1 MSINVKIKWSGKCFD
16 YELPQDAKI
25 KELKA
30 KIEAET
36 NVLSERQKLGLRNK
50 KKFYKYISEKQ
61 LPRPIESSSVL
72 KEMMM
77 IPYWALSKK
86 ENLS

>member
-25 KELKA
+25 KELKQ

-36 NVLSERQKLGLRNK
+36 NVLSERQKLGLRSK
-50 KKFYKYISEKQ
+50 KVYNISLEKQ
-61 LPRPIESSSVL
+61 LPRLIESSSV
-72 KEMMM
+72 
-77 IPYWALSKK
+77 
-86 ENLS
+86 

>member
-1 MSINVKIKWSGKCFD
+1 MFKMSINVKIKWSGKCFD

-36 NVLSERQKLGLRNK
+36 NVLSERQKLGLKNRKIYTLKTNCRDQ
-50 KKFYKYISEKQ
+50 SRA
-61 LPRPIESSSVL
+61 PR
-72 KEMMM
+72 
-77 IPYWALSKK
+77 Y
-86 ENLS
+86 

>member
-25 KELKA
+25 KELKQ

-36 NVLSERQKLGLRNK
+36 NVLADRQKLGLRNK
-50 KKFYKYISEKQ
+50 KVYTLEKQ
-61 LPRPIESSSVL
+61 LPRPIESSSV
-72 KEMMM
+72 
-77 IPYWALSKK
+77 
-86 ENLS
+86 